1 MKLKKKIQQSPSG
14 GNKSIKKEK
23 GKPTTDLKYSFRD
36 GSSLLS
42 LEIEIE
48 KKSKTIIQWRN
59 KSIKKKK
66 ENGLK
71 VSRCDRKA
79 ISGFETILKFRIL

>member
-48 KKSKTIIQWRN
+48 KKKVKQSSNGGISLSKRKRKTDLRYLVVIGKQSRV
-59 KSIKKKK
+59 
-66 ENGLK
+66 LK
-71 VSRCDRKA
+71 R
-79 ISGFETILKFRIL
+79 F